1 MKLQK
6 IIDVLQSI
14 ALDSLAEEWDNVG
27 LMIGDKNQEINKILI
42 ALDFN
47 SLVLDE
53 AINLG
58 ADLIIT
64 HHPAIFN
71 PLKRITDKNYIKAI
85 KNDIAV
91 YSMHTNL
98 DNAKDGVNYVLAD
111 LLELYNCDQAGMIRY
126 GETIEKTLEEF
137 IEFLKI
143 KFNVQSVRFVGDM
156 KRRIKKVAVLGG
168 SGGSMIDDV
177 INLGVDLYVTG
188 ECQYNHAQTA
198 YENDLALIV
207 LGHFETENPVIYKL
221 FDMISHRIDAE
232 IFVSQSENI
241 YKLF

>member
-6 IIDVLQSI
+6 IIDILQSI
-14 ALDSLAEEWDNVG
+14 AQDSLAEEWDNVG
-27 LMIGDKNQEINKILI
+27 LMIGDKDQEIDKILI

-58 ADLIIT
+58 ANLIIT

-71 PLKRITDKNYIKAI
+71 PLKRIIDKNYIKAI
-85 KNDIAV
+85 KNDISV

-98 DNAKDGVNYVLAD
+98 DNAEDGVNYVFAD
-111 LLELYNCDQAGMIRY
+111 LLELYNCSQSGMIRY
-126 GETIEKTLEEF
+126 GETEEKTLEEF
-137 IEFLKI
+137 AEFTKE
-143 KFNVQSVRFVGDM
+143 KFNVQTVRIAGNM
-156 KRRIKKVAVLGG
+156 NKKIKKVAVLGG

-188 ECQYNHAQTA
+188 ECAYNYAQTA

-221 FDMISHRIDAE
+221 KDMLSQRIDQK
-232 IFVSQSENI
+232 IFVSKTENI